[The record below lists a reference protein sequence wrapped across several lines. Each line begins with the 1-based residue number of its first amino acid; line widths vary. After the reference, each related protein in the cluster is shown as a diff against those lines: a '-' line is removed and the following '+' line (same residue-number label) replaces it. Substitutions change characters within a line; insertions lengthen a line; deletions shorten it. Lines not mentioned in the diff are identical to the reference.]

1 MSSSKEK
8 KNSKASVHAIAAWEW
23 FKEAAWLQVL
33 LIIVV
38 VVGLVI
44 SIPYAVKG
52 ISSALAKDDSKFYE
66 EHRINYATL
75 NNFLEGKDT
84 SCNGIIG
91 DGNDGYDESKE
102 GFVVLFEKSNC
113 DNCKS
118 VQKPLETWYKTT
130 NDKDYAKGNL
140 KLYTIDISWDTEDTD
155 KATANE
161 GKYNDYKNE
170 YISIEQQFDVQN
182 AIKNVYL
189 DQDDVHKATSV
200 TEEVL
205 NKDLTATDNGG
216 TLPAPCFVT
225 FIKDKSATN
234 YITNIDAYNG
244 DTEKSNVIQYTTP
257 SKVIFG
263 PLSGLS
269 FTSARDVAVCMSDI
283 YFLKEYKGN
292 H

>member
-44 SIPYAVKG
+44 SIPYAVRG
-52 ISSALAKDDSKFYE
+52 ISSALSQNDSKFYE
-66 EHRINYATL
+66 DHQIDYDKL
-75 NNFLEGKDT
+75 NKFLDGSDT
-84 SCNGIIG
+84 SCNGFIG
-91 DGNDGYDESKE
+91 NGNDNYDENKE

-118 VQKPLETWYKTT
+118 LEQPLETWYETT
-130 NDKDYAKGNL
+130 NDKDYAKGNI
-140 KLYTIDISWDTEDTD
+140 KFYTIDISWDTETPENSS
-155 KATANE
+155 TNE
-161 GKYNDYKNE
+161 GKYNEYNNE
-170 YISIEQQFDVQN
+170 YITLEQQFDVQN
-182 AIKNVYL
+182 AIKKVYL
-189 DQDDVHKATSV
+189 DQDDVHKASNV

-205 NKDLTATDNGG
+205 NKDLTATENGG

-225 FIKDKSATN
+225 FIKDKDAKN
-234 YITNIDAYNG
+234 YITNVEAYNA
-244 DTEKSNVIQYTTP
+244 DTAKTNIIQYTTP
-257 SKVIFG
+257 QKVIFG

-269 FTSARDVAVCMSDI
+269 FSSARDVAVCMNDI
-283 YFLKEYKGN
+283 YFVREYKGN
-292 H
+292 N